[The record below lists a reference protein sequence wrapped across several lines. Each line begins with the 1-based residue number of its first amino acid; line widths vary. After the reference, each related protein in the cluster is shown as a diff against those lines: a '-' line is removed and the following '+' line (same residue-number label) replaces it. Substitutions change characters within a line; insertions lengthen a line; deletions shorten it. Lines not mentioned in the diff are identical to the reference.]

1 MIVVQTIVEWLA
13 SFAEA
18 VMYLTVIH
26 SVAENHFQRKKQALA
41 FFFISAAISTGIVLL
56 NFVEISINLP
66 TLLYSTIAFALGA
79 CILYRGR
86 FVEFLFASIGF
97 LAYIIFMDVLCIS
110 IMTHLGIGNVVTQI
124 LSGFNVQRLLF
135 IAVSKAVEGG
145 MVFLLYTLRRKS
157 SVNLT
162 MTSGYAITVM
172 CLVLGGLGSVYWVTQ
187 VESLIG
193 LEINPFQTVLGIS
206 CVLVVCT
213 IYLLMRIR
221 EARREKEYT
230 AQQNQI
236 LEQNYQI
243 AKQSYE
249 SNAKLYHDMRNHFAL
264 IQSYLADGKIS
275 AAQEYLEKISGD
287 KTTYPIE
294 RWTGIAAVDYILS
307 QKSDEAKQ
315 QGIETA
321 IHAEYPQDCKI
332 DPVDLCTILTNLLD
346 NAIDA
351 CMKQPKE
358 AEKKIMVTI
367 RRIHQFII
375 IRITNSSTAA
385 PTMQNGSFVT
395 SKSDKQQHGWGIRS
409 VKTAVERYQGT
420 IEFDYSDDLFT
431 VDIMLFYQ

>member
-145 MVFLLYTLRRKS
+145 MVFLLYTLLRKS

-172 CLVLGGLGSVYWVTQ
+172 CLVLGGIGQRLLG
-187 VESLIG
+187 
-193 LEINPFQTVLGIS
+193 N
-206 CVLVVCT
+206 
-213 IYLLMRIR
+213 
-221 EARREKEYT
+221 
-230 AQQNQI
+230 
-236 LEQNYQI
+236 
-243 AKQSYE
+243 
-249 SNAKLYHDMRNHFAL
+249 
-264 IQSYLADGKIS
+264 
-275 AAQEYLEKISGD
+275 
-287 KTTYPIE
+287 
-294 RWTGIAAVDYILS
+294 
-307 QKSDEAKQ
+307 
-315 QGIETA
+315 
-321 IHAEYPQDCKI
+321 
-332 DPVDLCTILTNLLD
+332 
-346 NAIDA
+346 
-351 CMKQPKE
+351 
-358 AEKKIMVTI
+358 
-367 RRIHQFII
+367 
-375 IRITNSSTAA
+375 
-385 PTMQNGSFVT
+385 T
-395 SKSDKQQHGWGIRS
+395 S
-409 VKTAVERYQGT
+409 
-420 IEFDYSDDLFT
+420 
-431 VDIMLFYQ
+431 

>member
-1 MIVVQTIVEWLA
+1 M
-13 SFAEA
+13 
-18 VMYLTVIH
+18 
-26 SVAENHFQRKKQALA
+26 
-41 FFFISAAISTGIVLL
+41 
-56 NFVEISINLP
+56 
-66 TLLYSTIAFALGA
+66 
-79 CILYRGR
+79 
-86 FVEFLFASIGF
+86 
-97 LAYIIFMDVLCIS
+97 
-110 IMTHLGIGNVVTQI
+110 
-124 LSGFNVQRLLF
+124 
-135 IAVSKAVEGG
+135 
-145 MVFLLYTLRRKS
+145 
-157 SVNLT
+157 
-162 MTSGYAITVM
+162 
-172 CLVLGGLGSVYWVTQ
+172 
-187 VESLIG
+187 
-193 LEINPFQTVLGIS
+193 
-206 CVLVVCT
+206 
-213 IYLLMRIR
+213 
-221 EARREKEYT
+221 
-230 AQQNQI
+230 
-236 LEQNYQI
+236 EQNYQI

-307 QKSDEAKQ
+307 QKSDAAKQ

-358 AEKKIMVTI
+358 VEKKIMVTI